1 MIKMNNLGSTA
12 IPAVILLISFILI
25 AATMASII
33 SSGSEGA
40 SDGDVE
46 EMLDDI
52 LDELTTYIQIKD
64 TLGKYSVINDVPQ
77 IKQIAILVNP
87 LISQDIDASGLT
99 IKLCDGNNVYIL
111 NYSGQATYIGSH
123 GLFGHP
129 IWDDINETNFG
140 FLVIHDNDRSLI
152 DYDVLNK
159 DMAYI
164 VINLSEDAA
173 MAKGDAM
180 EVTLFPSSGITRT
193 IILEAPLPITSVV
206 SFGY

>member
-25 AATMASII
+25 AATVASII

-40 SDGDVE
+40 SEEDIE

-64 TLGKYSVINDVPQ
+64 KLGKYSVINDVQQ

-129 IWDDINETNFG
+129 IWDDIDETNFG

-152 DYDVLNK
+152 EYDVLNK
-159 DMAYI
+159 DMAYV
-164 VINLSEDAA
+164 VISLSEDAA
-173 MAKGDAM
+173 MAKGETM

-193 IILEAPLPITSVV
+193 TILEAPLPITSVV
-206 SFGY
+206 SFD

>member
-1 MIKMNNLGSTA
+1 MIKMNDLGSTA
-12 IPAVILLISFILI
+12 IAAVILLISFILI
-25 AATMASII
+25 AATVASII

-40 SDGDVE
+40 SEEEIE

-64 TLGKYSVINDVPQ
+64 KLGKYSLINDVQQ
-77 IKQIAILVNP
+77 IKQIAILINP
-87 LISQDIDASGLT
+87 LISQDIEAYGLT

-129 IWDDINETNFG
+129 IWNDINETNFG

-159 DMAYI
+159 DMAYV
-164 VINLSEDAA
+164 VINLSEEMA
-173 MAKGDAM
+173 MVKRETM

-193 IILEAPLPITSVV
+193 TILEAPLPMTSVV
-206 SFGY
+206 SFN